1 MRTFIAVVIASLTAL
16 AALAIAQPTVPDVP
30 FHDAL
35 RGTAPLDTE
44 PKPPLM
50 APTENKDV
58 IRGLNYA
65 QQPPTIPHKIDNYQ
79 VDKNA
84 NRCLACHARSR
95 VEESGAVPVAISH
108 YMDRNGTVSGHLSPR
123 RYFCTQC
130 HVPQADT
137 KLLIGNTFVAVE
149 DIRQQPASKKQK
161 R

>member
-1 MRTFIAVVIASLTAL
+1 MRKIIAAVIASLVAF
-16 AALAIAQPTVPDVP
+16 AAIAQPSIPGVP
-30 FHDAL
+30 FHDTL
-35 RGTAPLDTE
+35 RGTTPLNE
-44 PKPPLM
+44 EAKPPLIP
-50 APTENKDV
+50 PTENKDV

-79 VDKNA
+79 LDKNA

-95 VEESGAVPVAISH
+95 AEESGAVPVAVSH
-108 YMDRNGTVSGHLSPR
+108 YIDRDGIVSGHLSPR

-137 KLLIGNTFVAVE
+137 KPLVANTFVAVE
-149 DIRQQPASKKQK
+149 DIKLPLPKSHK

>member
-1 MRTFIAVVIASLTAL
+1 MRTLLAVVIVPLVAL
-16 AALAIAQPTVPDVP
+16 AALAIAQPTVPDLP
-30 FHDAL
+30 FHDSL
-35 RGTAPLDTE
+35 RGTAPLNEE
-44 PKPPLM
+44 PKPPLIV
-50 APTENKDV
+50 PTENKDV

-79 VDKNA
+79 LDKNA

-95 VEESGAVPVAISH
+95 AEESGAVPVAVSH
-108 YMDRNGTVSGHLSPR
+108 YMDRDGTVSGHLSPR

-137 KLLIGNTFVAVE
+137 KPLVGNSFVAVE
-149 DIRQQPASKKQK
+149 DIKQAPKNQK